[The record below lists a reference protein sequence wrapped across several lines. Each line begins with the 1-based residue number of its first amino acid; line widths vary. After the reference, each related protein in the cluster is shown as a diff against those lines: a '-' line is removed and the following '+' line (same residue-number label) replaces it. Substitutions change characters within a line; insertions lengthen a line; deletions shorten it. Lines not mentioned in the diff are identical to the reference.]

1 MHLFSEKRLFGAL
14 FCLVRAVG
22 TAEKRDASVCEG
34 PDRPF
39 PEQFAHCFGQP
50 FGRAGQF
57 SGEPVRVGRGPGEA
71 RQEFFAQ
78 GAFGAGRIACRFG
91 ESGSGSGSGLPGG
104 GFRGPFAGQADVAD
118 PARRGVFLAEIP
130 LQHGAAALLLVGG
143 VGDHLF
149 EAFAHQLL
157 PPLVGL
163 GGYVEVGARK
173 AFLVHKEDGRA
184 VRGDV
189 ADHAQLPEPFEQ
201 LLDPLDGVAAP
212 GGQFALVDGAELG
225 EDAVVEPQQGA
236 FLLHRVKGYDK
247 LVASYLG
254 FVNDTLDVK
263 NGVDKVAFALR
274 SEGVALEGVVV
285 EGNLS
290 GNFVKRDG
298 IVKGEMI
305 SFAGLCKMACCNLAE
320 SFENSASVTVGYSDA
335 ISGAR
340 QIKMLG
346 LAGTYTQ
353 ILDENRPI
361 MRGLSAPYGLSYTP
375 GMWLNSIQVS
385 KGVASVTAGHEA
397 ITGQINLEHR
407 KPTDDER
414 LFVNL
419 YLDDELRPEANVSTA
434 FPVTKDKKLSSVIL
448 LHGSMDTDARKMD
461 HNHDGFRDLPKSD
474 QINVA
479 NKWLYAADNGTQVRW
494 GWKFVQ
500 ENRLGGMLDYKN
512 TRTMREAMEKDWDWR
527 AGDKKM
533 PLYGSHIRNRNANG
547 YFKVGMPVGP
557 AVYDPD
563 EQDEMRSNLAFVAD
577 FDHFSEDAY
586 FGLND
591 YTGNQNSLAL
601 NLMYNHYFTY
611 RSSLIVGVQGH
622 LDYYREKFL
631 NPTPWIAA
639 NSVRNYDFDRNERE
653 AGAYAEYTYAI
664 KDKFSI
670 VAGLRGDYNHYYDR
684 FFLTPRGHLKWNITP
699 STTLRASGGL
709 GYRSTN
715 VITDNIGVLAT
726 GRAITFLDN
735 ESGKF
740 DFRKFDRMEKAL
752 TVGGSLTQTF
762 GLVNPGDATL
772 SFDYFRTQFYNSVVA
787 DQEMYA
793 DRIVFYDT
801 DGRSYT
807 DTYQIDFSWSPVERL
822 DIFATF
828 RYTDSEMM
836 IRRAD
841 GGTARVERPLVSQY
855 KTLLNI
861 QYATKF
867 RRWVFDAT
875 AQLNGPARIPTQTGD
890 LDDSYY
896 SPRYPMFFAQVSRK
910 VGKFDIYAG
919 CENIADYRQKDPILN
934 AQDPYDYK
942 FNSMNVWGPLMGR
955 KFYVGLRFNLY

>member
-1 MHLFSEKRLFGAL
+1 MKRFVHFALSAFFIAAGGTLRAQDIRGA
-14 FCLVRAVG
+14 V
-22 TAEKRDASVCEG
+22 RDAD
-34 PDRPF
+34 DRPL
-39 PEQFAHCFGQP
+39 
-50 FGRAGQF
+50 AGA
-57 SGEPVRVGRGPGEA
+57 SVYW
-71 RQEFFAQ
+71 
-78 GAFGAGRIACRFG
+78 AGTT
-91 ESGSGSGSGLPGG
+91 
-104 GFRGPFAGQADVAD
+104 
-118 PARRGVFLAEIP
+118 
-130 LQHGAAALLLVGG
+130 
-143 VGDHLF
+143 
-149 EAFAHQLL
+149 
-157 PPLVGL
+157 
-163 GGYVEVGARK
+163 VGAST
-173 AFLVHKEDGRA
+173 D
-184 VRGDV
+184 
-189 ADHAQLPEPFEQ
+189 
-201 LLDPLDGVAAP
+201 
-212 GGQFALVDGAELG
+212 AE
-225 EDAVVEPQQGA
+225 GA
-236 FLLHRVKGYDK
+236 FLLHRVKGYDR

-254 FVNDTLDVK
+254 YVNDTLRIDEAVQRA
-263 NGVDKVAFALR
+263 DFALR
-274 SEGVALEGVVV
+274 AEGVELEGVVV

-407 KPTDDER
+407 KPTDSER

-434 FPVTKDKKLSSVIL
+434 FPVSRDKKLSSVVL
-448 LHGSMDTDARKMD
+448 LHGSGDTDVRKMD
-461 HNHDGFRDLPKSD
+461 HNHDGFRDLPRSA
-474 QINVA
+474 QFNVA

-500 ENRLGGMLDYKN
+500 ESRLGGMLDYRN
-512 TRTMREAMEKDWDWR
+512 TDAMREAMFRDWDWQTEGTR
-527 AGDKKM
+527 M

-557 AVYDPD
+557 SVYDEA

-577 FDHFSEDAY
+577 FDHFDEEAY

-591 YTGNQNSLAL
+591 YSGNQNSLAL

-611 RSSLIVGVQGH
+611 RSSLNVGVQAH
-622 LDYYREKFL
+622 LDYYRETL
-631 NPTPWIAA
+631 GNDTPWLGNDTPWLGSDRA
-639 NSVRNYDFDRNERE
+639 YDFGRDEE
-653 AGAYAEYTYAI
+653 EVGAYAEYTYAVR
-664 KDKFSI
+664 DKFSV
-670 VAGLRGDYNHYYDR
+670 VAGLRGDYNAFYDR
-684 FFLTPRGHLKWNITP
+684 FFLTPRGHVKWNVTP
-699 STTLRASGGL
+699 STTLRASAGL

-715 VITDNIGVLAT
+715 VITDNIGMLAT
-726 GRAITFLDN
+726 GRELVIPALGDLD
-735 ESGKF
+735 
-740 DFRKFDRMEKAL
+740 RLEKAL
-752 TVGGSLTQTF
+752 TLGGSLTQTF

-772 SFDYFRTQFYNSVVA
+772 SFDYFRTQFCNSVVV
-787 DQEMYA
+787 DQE
-793 DRIVFYDT
+793 YDAQT
-801 DGRSYT
+801 IRVYDSDGRSFT
-807 DTYQIDFSWSPVERL
+807 DTYQIDFSWTPVERL

-828 RYTDSEMM
+828 RYTDSRMT
-836 IRRAD
+836 IDRPD
-841 GGTARVERPLVSQY
+841 GTTARVERPLVSEY

-890 LDDSYY
+890 LADSRY
-896 SPRYPMFFAQVSRK
+896 SPRYPMFYAQVSRK
-910 VGKFDIYAG
+910 VGKFDIYVG
-919 CENIADYRQKDPILN
+919 CENIADYRQEDPILN
-934 AQDPYDYK
+934 AANPYDYK

-955 KFYVGLRFNLY
+955 KFYAGLRFNLY

>member
-1 MHLFSEKRLFGAL
+1 M
-14 FCLVRAVG
+14 
-22 TAEKRDASVCEG
+22 
-34 PDRPF
+34 
-39 PEQFAHCFGQP
+39 
-50 FGRAGQF
+50 
-57 SGEPVRVGRGPGEA
+57 
-71 RQEFFAQ
+71 
-78 GAFGAGRIACRFG
+78 
-91 ESGSGSGSGLPGG
+91 
-104 GFRGPFAGQADVAD
+104 
-118 PARRGVFLAEIP
+118 
-130 LQHGAAALLLVGG
+130 
-143 VGDHLF
+143 
-149 EAFAHQLL
+149 
-157 PPLVGL
+157 
-163 GGYVEVGARK
+163 
-173 AFLVHKEDGRA
+173 
-184 VRGDV
+184 
-189 ADHAQLPEPFEQ
+189 
-201 LLDPLDGVAAP
+201 
-212 GGQFALVDGAELG
+212 
-225 EDAVVEPQQGA
+225 
-236 FLLHRVKGYDK
+236 
-247 LVASYLG
+247 
-254 FVNDTLDVK
+254 NDTLRIDEAVQRA
-263 NGVDKVAFALR
+263 DFALR
-274 SEGVALEGVVV
+274 AEGVELEGVVV

-407 KPTDDER
+407 KPTDSER

-434 FPVTKDKKLSSVIL
+434 FPVSRDKKLSSVIL
-448 LHGSMDTDARKMD
+448 LHGSGDTDVRKMD
-461 HNHDGFRDLPKSD
+461 HNHDGFRDLPRSA
-474 QINVA
+474 QFNVA

-500 ENRLGGMLDYKN
+500 ESRLGGMLDYRN
-512 TRTMREAMEKDWDWR
+512 TDAMREAMFRDWDWQTEGTR
-527 AGDKKM
+527 M

-557 AVYDPD
+557 SVYDEA

-577 FDHFSEDAY
+577 FDHFDEEAY

-591 YTGNQNSLAL
+591 YSGNQNSLAL

-611 RSSLIVGVQGH
+611 RSSLNVGVQAH
-622 LDYYREKFL
+622 LDYYRETL
-631 NPTPWIAA
+631 GNDTPWLGSDRA
-639 NSVRNYDFDRNERE
+639 YDFGRDEE
-653 AGAYAEYTYAI
+653 EVGAYAEYTYAVR
-664 KDKFSI
+664 DKFSV
-670 VAGLRGDYNHYYDR
+670 VAGLRGDYNAFYDR
-684 FFLTPRGHLKWNITP
+684 FFLTPRGHVKWNVTP
-699 STTLRASGGL
+699 STTLRASAGL

-715 VITDNIGVLAT
+715 VITDNIGMLAT
-726 GRAITFLDN
+726 GRELVIPALGDLD
-735 ESGKF
+735 
-740 DFRKFDRMEKAL
+740 RLEKAL
-752 TVGGSLTQTF
+752 TLGGSLTQTF

-772 SFDYFRTQFYNSVVA
+772 SFDYFRTQFCNSVVV
-787 DQEMYA
+787 DQE
-793 DRIVFYDT
+793 YDAQT
-801 DGRSYT
+801 IRVYDSDGRSFT
-807 DTYQIDFSWSPVERL
+807 DTYQIDFSWTPVERL

-828 RYTDSEMM
+828 RYTDSRMT
-836 IRRAD
+836 IDRPD
-841 GGTARVERPLVSQY
+841 GTTARVERPLVSEY

-890 LDDSYY
+890 LADSRY
-896 SPRYPMFFAQVSRK
+896 SPRYPMFYAQVSRK
-910 VGKFDIYAG
+910 VGKFDIYVG
-919 CENIADYRQKDPILN
+919 CENIADYRQEDPILN
-934 AQDPYDYK
+934 AANPYDYK

-955 KFYVGLRFNLY
+955 KFYAGLRFNLY

>member
-1 MHLFSEKRLFGAL
+1 MKRFVYFALSAFFIAAGGTLRAQDIRGA
-14 FCLVRAVG
+14 V
-22 TAEKRDASVCEG
+22 RDAD
-34 PDRPF
+34 DRPL
-39 PEQFAHCFGQP
+39 
-50 FGRAGQF
+50 AGA
-57 SGEPVRVGRGPGEA
+57 SVYW
-71 RQEFFAQ
+71 
-78 GAFGAGRIACRFG
+78 AGTT
-91 ESGSGSGSGLPGG
+91 
-104 GFRGPFAGQADVAD
+104 
-118 PARRGVFLAEIP
+118 
-130 LQHGAAALLLVGG
+130 
-143 VGDHLF
+143 
-149 EAFAHQLL
+149 
-157 PPLVGL
+157 
-163 GGYVEVGARK
+163 VGAST
-173 AFLVHKEDGRA
+173 D
-184 VRGDV
+184 
-189 ADHAQLPEPFEQ
+189 
-201 LLDPLDGVAAP
+201 
-212 GGQFALVDGAELG
+212 AE
-225 EDAVVEPQQGA
+225 GA
-236 FLLHRVKGYDK
+236 FLLHRVKGYDR

-254 FVNDTLDVK
+254 YVNDTLRIDEAVQRA
-263 NGVDKVAFALR
+263 DFALR
-274 SEGVALEGVVV
+274 AEGVELEGVVV

-407 KPTDDER
+407 KPTDSER

-434 FPVTKDKKLSSVIL
+434 FPVSRDKKLSSVIL
-448 LHGSMDTDARKMD
+448 LHGSGDTDVRKMD
-461 HNHDGFRDLPKSD
+461 HNHDGFRDLPRSA
-474 QINVA
+474 QFNVA

-500 ENRLGGMLDYKN
+500 ESRLGGMLDYRN
-512 TRTMREAMEKDWDWR
+512 TDAMREAMFRDWDWQTEGTR
-527 AGDKKM
+527 M

-557 AVYDPD
+557 SVYDEA

-577 FDHFSEDAY
+577 FDHFDEEAY

-591 YTGNQNSLAL
+591 YSGNQNSLAL

-611 RSSLIVGVQGH
+611 RSSLNVGVQAH
-622 LDYYREKFL
+622 LDYYRETL
-631 NPTPWIAA
+631 GNDTPWLGSDRA
-639 NSVRNYDFDRNERE
+639 YDFGRDEE
-653 AGAYAEYTYAI
+653 EVGAYAEYTYAVR
-664 KDKFSI
+664 DKFSV
-670 VAGLRGDYNHYYDR
+670 VAGLRGDYNAFYDR
-684 FFLTPRGHLKWNITP
+684 FFLTPRGHVKWNVTP
-699 STTLRASGGL
+699 STTLRASAGL

-715 VITDNIGVLAT
+715 VITDNIGMLAT
-726 GRAITFLDN
+726 GRELVIPALGDLD
-735 ESGKF
+735 
-740 DFRKFDRMEKAL
+740 RLEKAL
-752 TVGGSLTQTF
+752 TLGGSLTQTF

-772 SFDYFRTQFYNSVVA
+772 SFDYFRTQFCNSVVV
-787 DQEMYA
+787 DQE
-793 DRIVFYDT
+793 YDAQT
-801 DGRSYT
+801 IRVYDSDGRSFT
-807 DTYQIDFSWSPVERL
+807 DTYQIDFSWTPVERL

-828 RYTDSEMM
+828 RYTDSRMT
-836 IRRAD
+836 IDRPD
-841 GGTARVERPLVSQY
+841 GTTARVERPLVSEY

>member
-1 MHLFSEKRLFGAL
+1 MKRFVYFALSAFFIAAGGTLRAQDIRGA
-14 FCLVRAVG
+14 V
-22 TAEKRDASVCEG
+22 RDAD
-34 PDRPF
+34 DRPL
-39 PEQFAHCFGQP
+39 
-50 FGRAGQF
+50 AGA
-57 SGEPVRVGRGPGEA
+57 SVYW
-71 RQEFFAQ
+71 
-78 GAFGAGRIACRFG
+78 AGTT
-91 ESGSGSGSGLPGG
+91 
-104 GFRGPFAGQADVAD
+104 
-118 PARRGVFLAEIP
+118 
-130 LQHGAAALLLVGG
+130 
-143 VGDHLF
+143 
-149 EAFAHQLL
+149 
-157 PPLVGL
+157 
-163 GGYVEVGARK
+163 VGAST
-173 AFLVHKEDGRA
+173 D
-184 VRGDV
+184 
-189 ADHAQLPEPFEQ
+189 
-201 LLDPLDGVAAP
+201 
-212 GGQFALVDGAELG
+212 AE
-225 EDAVVEPQQGA
+225 GA
-236 FLLHRVKGYDK
+236 FLLHRVKGYDC

-254 FVNDTLDVK
+254 YVNDTLRIDEAVQRA
-263 NGVDKVAFALR
+263 DFALR
-274 SEGVALEGVVV
+274 AEGVELEGVVV

-407 KPTDDER
+407 KPTDSER

-434 FPVTKDKKLSSVIL
+434 FPVSRDKKLSSVIL
-448 LHGSMDTDARKMD
+448 LHGSGDTDVRKMD
-461 HNHDGFRDLPKSD
+461 HNHDGFRDLPRSA
-474 QINVA
+474 QFNVA

-500 ENRLGGMLDYKN
+500 ESRLGGMLDYRN
-512 TRTMREAMEKDWDWR
+512 TDAMREAMFRDWDWQTEGTR
-527 AGDKKM
+527 M

-557 AVYDPD
+557 SVYDEA

-577 FDHFSEDAY
+577 FDHFDEEAY

-591 YTGNQNSLAL
+591 YSGNQNSLAL

-611 RSSLIVGVQGH
+611 RSSLNVGVQAH
-622 LDYYREKFL
+622 LDYYRETL
-631 NPTPWIAA
+631 GNDTPWLGSDRA
-639 NSVRNYDFDRNERE
+639 YDFGRDEE
-653 AGAYAEYTYAI
+653 EVGAYAEYTYAVR
-664 KDKFSI
+664 DKFSV
-670 VAGLRGDYNHYYDR
+670 VAGLRGDYNAFYDR
-684 FFLTPRGHLKWNITP
+684 FFLTPRGHVKWNVTP
-699 STTLRASGGL
+699 STTLRASAGL

-715 VITDNIGVLAT
+715 VITDNIGMLAT
-726 GRAITFLDN
+726 GRELVIPALGDLD
-735 ESGKF
+735 
-740 DFRKFDRMEKAL
+740 RLEKAL
-752 TVGGSLTQTF
+752 TLGGSLTQTF

-772 SFDYFRTQFYNSVVA
+772 SFDYFRTQFCNSVVV
-787 DQEMYA
+787 DQE
-793 DRIVFYDT
+793 YDART
-801 DGRSYT
+801 IRVYDSDGRSFT
-807 DTYQIDFSWSPVERL
+807 DTYQIDFSWTPVERL

-828 RYTDSEMM
+828 RYTDSRMT
-836 IRRAD
+836 IDRPD
-841 GGTARVERPLVSQY
+841 GTTARVERPLVSEY

-890 LDDSYY
+890 LADSRY
-896 SPRYPMFFAQVSRK
+896 SPRYPMFYAQVSRK
-910 VGKFDIYAG
+910 VGKFDIYVG
-919 CENIADYRQKDPILN
+919 CENIADYRQEDPILN
-934 AQDPYDYK
+934 AANPYDYK

-955 KFYVGLRFNLY
+955 KFYAGLRFNLY

>member
-1 MHLFSEKRLFGAL
+1 MNFYRISFFTLSAL
-14 FCLVRAVG
+14 AVCG
-22 TAEKRDASVCEG
+22 TLNAQDLRGVVRDADKQPLIGASVYW
-34 PDRPF
+34 
-39 PEQFAHCFGQP
+39 
-50 FGRAGQF
+50 AGTTI
-57 SGEPVRVGRGPGEA
+57 GAGTD
-71 RQEFFAQ
+71 AQ
-78 GAFGAGRIACRFG
+78 GAF
-91 ESGSGSGSGLPGG
+91 
-104 GFRGPFAGQADVAD
+104 Q
-118 PARRGVFLAEIP
+118 
-130 LQHGAAALLLVGG
+130 
-143 VGDHLF
+143 
-149 EAFAHQLL
+149 
-157 PPLVGL
+157 
-163 GGYVEVGARK
+163 
-173 AFLVHKEDGRA
+173 
-184 VRGDV
+184 
-189 ADHAQLPEPFEQ
+189 
-201 LLDPLDGVAAP
+201 
-212 GGQFALVDGAELG
+212 
-225 EDAVVEPQQGA
+225 
-236 FLLHRVKGYDK
+236 LHRVKGYDK

-254 FVNDTLDVK
+254 YINDTIRVES
-263 NGVDKVAFALR
+263 GVDKVEFTLR
-274 SEGVALEGVVV
+274 SEGVALEDVVV

-419 YLDDELRPEANVSTA
+419 YLDDELRPEANISTA

-461 HNHDGFRDLPKSD
+461 HNHDHFRDLPKSD

-479 NKWLYAADNGTQVRW
+479 NKWLYSADNGTQVRW

-500 ENRLGGMLDYKN
+500 ENRLGGMLDFKN
-512 TRTMREAMEKDWDWR
+512 TAAMREDMAENWDR
-527 AGDKKM
+527 KPM

-547 YFKVGMPVGP
+547 YIKIGMPVGP
-557 AVYDPD
+557 SVYDPD

-577 FDHFSEDAY
+577 FDHFDEDAY
-586 FGLND
+586 FGLNT
-591 YTGNQNSLAL
+591 YEGNQNAAAL

-622 LDYYREKFL
+622 LDYYREKLL

-828 RYTDSEMM
+828 RYTDSEMT
-836 IRRAD
+836 IKRP
-841 GGTARVERPLVSQY
+841 GGGSARVERPLVSQY

-875 AQLNGPARIPTQTGD
+875 AQLNGPARIPTQDGD
-890 LDDSYY
+890 LANDSY
-896 SPRYPMFFAQVSRK
+896 SPRYR
-910 VGKFDIYAG
+910 
-919 CENIADYRQKDPILN
+919 C
-934 AQDPYDYK
+934 
-942 FNSMNVWGPLMGR
+942 SMR
-955 KFYVGLRFNLY
+955 R

>member
-1 MHLFSEKRLFGAL
+1 MKINRILAISILFTAVCGSLRAQD
-14 FCLVRAVG
+14 VRGVV
-22 TAEKRDASVCEG
+22 RDA
-34 PDRPF
+34 DN
-39 PEQFAHCFGQP
+39 Q
-50 FGRAGQF
+50 
-57 SGEPVRVGRGPGEA
+57 
-71 RQEFFAQ
+71 
-78 GAFGAGRIACRFG
+78 
-91 ESGSGSGSGLPGG
+91 
-104 GFRGPFAGQADVAD
+104 
-118 PARRGVFLAEIP
+118 
-130 LQHGAAALLLVGG
+130 
-143 VGDHLF
+143 
-149 EAFAHQLL
+149 
-157 PPLVGL
+157 PLVGASVYWA
-163 GGYVEVGARK
+163 GTTIGAST
-173 AFLVHKEDGRA
+173 
-184 VRGDV
+184 
-189 ADHAQLPEPFEQ
+189 
-201 LLDPLDGVAAP
+201 
-212 GGQFALVDGAELG
+212 
-225 EDAVVEPQQGA
+225 DASGA
-236 FLLHRVKGYDK
+236 FLLHRVKGYDD

-254 FVNDTLDVK
+254 FVNDTVRVAG
-263 NGVDKVAFALR
+263 GVERAEFALR
-274 SEGVALEGVVV
+274 AEGVALDDVVV

-298 IVKGEMI
+298 IVKSEMI

-361 MRGLSAPYGLSYTP
+361 MRGLSSPYGLSYTP

-419 YLDDELRPEANVSTA
+419 YLDDELRPEANISTA
-434 FPVTKDKKLSSVIL
+434 FPVSRDKKLSSVIL

-474 QINVA
+474 QINIA

-512 TRTMREAMEKDWDWR
+512 SMRERMLEDWDKP
-527 AGDKKM
+527 GT
-533 PLYGSHIRNRNANG
+533 LYGSKIRNRGANG
-547 YFKVGMPVGP
+547 YFKVGTPLGP
-557 AVYDPD
+557 SVYDAD

-577 FDHFSEDAY
+577 FDHFNEDAY

-591 YTGNQNSLAL
+591 YRGNQNSLAV

-622 LDYYREKFL
+622 LEYYREKL
-631 NPTPWIAA
+631 VNRTPWISRAA
-639 NSVRNYDFDRNERE
+639 GDTGTENTRFYNFDREEQE

-670 VAGLRGDYNHYYDR
+670 VAGLRGDYNAFYDK
-684 FFLTPRGHLKWNITP
+684 FFLTPRGHLRWNITP
-699 STTLRASGGL
+699 STTLRGSAGL

-715 VITDNIGVLAT
+715 AVTDNIGILAT
-726 GRAITFLDN
+726 GREIIIPD
-735 ESGKF
+735 F
-740 DFRKFDRMEKAL
+740 DGFNRLEKAL

-787 DQEMYA
+787 DQEMNP
-793 DRIVFYDT
+793 DQIVLYNT
-801 DGRSYT
+801 DKRSYT
-807 DTYQIDFSWSPVERL
+807 DTYQVDFSWTPVERL

-828 RYTDSEMM
+828 RYTNSEMT
-836 IRRAD
+836 ID
-841 GGTARVERPLVSQY
+841 GAGGVPVRVERPLVSQY

-875 AQLNGPARIPTQTGD
+875 AQLNGPSRVPRFVDGKPD
-890 LDDSYY
+890 YDNY

-910 VGKFDIYAG
+910 VGKFDIYVG
-919 CENIADYRQKDPILN
+919 CENIGDYRQEHPIQG
-934 AQDPYDYK
+934 ADKPFSAE

-955 KFYVGLRFNLY
+955 KFYAGLRFNLY